1 MDASKIIRFALK
13 HLMVKPVRFTASTV
27 ASWLTHIKS
36 DQIIYEQYSKFVREC
51 YRNPNRVAWVPFVYP
66 VEILY
71 SMNLLPFTTEIFG
84 SNYARAPGLI
94 PDAFE
99 RAFQI
104 GLSAD
109 SCSFHHASVGIFSQN
124 ILPKAKIILGGTP
137 TGCEDQ
143 YHSLR
148 ILSKMF
154 KTKYYAIDIPRNYS
168 GEKEKLKY
176 FKDELHGLIEFC
188 EKETE
193 LKFEKEKL
201 KKINSR
207 YREVYQK
214 YEKII
219 QLKAEVPAKLY
230 EGHYTAISSIL
241 ADYVGDLELVEKY
254 FDKAIKDFNYLKFP
268 TMDDSSKRIAWIGH
282 PIVPLRKLQY
292 FLAERNAFI
301 GYQEF
306 MESTVPPVTSKRED
320 PIEEVAEKYLSAYS
334 NVPIEKRL
342 DIIRKRLNKHRYDG
356 IVYMTTWGCHQL
368 NSAASYIIEN
378 LKEDYPV
385 VLIDSDSC
393 NIKNVGEEQVKM
405 RLEALLELID
415 QRN

>member
-1 MDASKIIRFALK
+1 
-13 HLMVKPVRFTASTV
+13 
-27 ASWLTHIKS
+27 
-36 DQIIYEQYSKFVREC
+36 
-51 YRNPNRVAWVPFVYP
+51 
-66 VEILY
+66 
-71 SMNLLPFTTEIFG
+71 
-84 SNYARAPGLI
+84 
-94 PDAFE
+94 
-99 RAFQI
+99 
-104 GLSAD
+104 
-109 SCSFHHASVGIFSQN
+109 
-124 ILPKAKIILGGTP
+124 
-137 TGCEDQ
+137 
-143 YHSLR
+143 
-148 ILSKMF
+148 MF

-168 GEKEKLKY
+168 GEKEKLEY
-176 FKDELHGLIEFC
+176 FKDELHGLIAFC
-188 EKETE
+188 EKETG
-193 LKFEKEKL
+193 LKFDKEEL
-201 KKINSR
+201 RRLNSH

-219 QLKAEVPAKLY
+219 HLKAEIPTKLY
-230 EGHYTAISSIL
+230 EGHFTAISSIL
-241 ADYVGDLELVEKY
+241 ADYVGDLKEVEKY
-254 FDKAIKDFNYLKFP
+254 FDKAIKDFDYLKFP
-268 TMDDSSKRIAWIGH
+268 KMDGSSKRIAWIGH

-306 MESTVPPVTSKRED
+306 MESTVPSPSKRED

-342 DIIRKRLNKHRYDG
+342 DIIRKRLSKHRFVG
-356 IVYMTTWGCHQL
+356 IVYMTTWGCHQM
-368 NSAASYIIEN
+368 NSAASYIVDN

>member
-51 YRNPNRVAWVPFVYP
+51 YRNSNRVAWVPFVYP

-154 KTKYYAIDIPRNYS
+154 KTKYYAIDI
-168 GEKEKLKY
+168 
-176 FKDELHGLIEFC
+176 
-188 EKETE
+188 

-368 NSAASYIIEN
+368 NSAASYIYIIEN

>member
-1 MDASKIIRFALK
+1 MDVGNFVRFSFK
-13 HLMVKPVRFTASTV
+13 HLMVKPVRFTVATI
-27 ASWLTHIKS
+27 ASWLTRIKS
-36 DQIIYEQYSKFVREC
+36 DRLIYNQYSKFLRDC
-51 YRNPNRVAWVPFVYP
+51 YRNPDRVAWVPFVYP

-71 SMNLLPFTTEIFG
+71 SMNLLPFTTEVFG
-84 SNYARAPGLI
+84 SNYARVPSLI

-99 RAFQI
+99 RAFQV

-109 SCSFHHASVGIFSQN
+109 SCSFHHASVGILSQN
-124 ILPKAKIILGGTP
+124 KHPKAKIILGGTP

-143 YHSLR
+143 YHTLR
-148 ILSKMF
+148 LLAKMF

-168 GEKEKLKY
+168 GEKEKFEY
-176 FKDELHGLIEFC
+176 FKDELYGLIEFC

-193 LKFEKEKL
+193 FEFEKEKL
-201 KKINSR
+201 KKLNSR
-207 YREVYQK
+207 YRSVYQK
-214 YEKII
+214 YEKIMK
-219 QLKAEVPAKLY
+219 LKADIPTKLF
-230 EGHYTAISSIL
+230 EGHFTAISSVL
-241 ADYVGDLELVEKY
+241 VDFVGSLERVEKY
-254 FDKAIKDFNYLKFP
+254 FDKAIKDFNYLNFP
-268 TMDDSSKRIAWIGH
+268 AMGDSSKRIAWIGH

-292 FLAERNAFI
+292 FLAERDAFI

-306 MESTVPPVTSKRED
+306 MESTVPPPSKRND

-342 DIIRKRLNKHRYDG
+342 EVIKERLSKHRYDG

-368 NSAASYIIEN
+368 NSTASYIVEN

-405 RLEALLELID
+405 RLEALLELIE
-415 QRN
+415 QRQ

>member
-1 MDASKIIRFALK
+1 MDASKFLRFALK
-13 HLMVKPVRFTASTV
+13 HLMIKPVSFTASTV
-27 ASWLTHIKS
+27 ASWLTNIKS
-36 DQIIYEQYSKFVREC
+36 DRIIYNQYSKFIREC
-51 YRNPNRVAWVPFVYP
+51 YRNSNRVAWVPFVYP

-71 SMNLLPFTTEIFG
+71 SMNLLPFTTEVFG
-84 SNYARAPGLI
+84 INCARVPGLI

-99 RAFQI
+99 KAFQV

-109 SCSFHHASVGIFSQN
+109 SCSFHHASVGIFAQN

-154 KTKYYAIDIPRNYS
+154 KTKYYAIDIPRHYS
-168 GEKEKLKY
+168 GEKEKFEY
-176 FKDELHGLIEFC
+176 FKDELYGLIEFC

-193 LKFEKEKL
+193 FMFEKEEL
-201 KKINSR
+201 RRINSR

-214 YEKII
+214 YEQIM
-219 QLKAEVPAKLY
+219 QLKADVPTKLY
-230 EGHYTAISSIL
+230 EGHFTAISSVL
-241 ADYVGDLELVEKY
+241 VDFVGSLEKVEKY
-254 FDKAIKDFNYLKFP
+254 FDKAIKDFNYLNFP
-268 TMDDSSKRIAWIGH
+268 EMGDSSKRIAWIGH
-282 PIVPLRKLQY
+282 PIIPLRKLQY
-292 FLAERNAFI
+292 FLAENNAFI

-306 MESTVPPVTSKRED
+306 MESTVPPPSRRND

-342 DIIRKRLNKHRYDG
+342 EVIKERLKKHRYDG
-356 IVYMTTWGCHQL
+356 IVYMTSWGCHQL
-368 NSAASYIIEN
+368 NSAASYIVEN

-405 RLEALLELID
+405 RLEALLELIE
-415 QRN
+415 QRE